1 MVAKTAFIIDGGH
14 PNYTTSGKC
23 SHRIAAAAAMV
34 KDFDKEKK
42 TLTNTT
48 FS

>member
-1 MVAKTAFIIDGGH
+1 MVAKTAFIIDGGR

-42 TLTNTT
+42 NTNKHN
-48 FS
+48 F